1 MQENEP
7 EVRIRPEQD
16 GEDEV
21 LPDFSRGKVPLDG
34 RRNRVARLPRPIS
47 SAVMSAVPAR
57 PAESAAIFAES
68 RVRGKAPR

>member
-7 EVRIRPEQD
+7 EVRVRPEHD

-21 LPDFSRGKVPLDG
+21 LPDFPLTKSPQT
-34 RRNRVARLPRPIS
+34 VVTIVWLASPRPIS
-47 SAVMSAVPAR
+47 SAAMSAVAAR
-57 PAESAAIFAES
+57 PAESAAIVAEP